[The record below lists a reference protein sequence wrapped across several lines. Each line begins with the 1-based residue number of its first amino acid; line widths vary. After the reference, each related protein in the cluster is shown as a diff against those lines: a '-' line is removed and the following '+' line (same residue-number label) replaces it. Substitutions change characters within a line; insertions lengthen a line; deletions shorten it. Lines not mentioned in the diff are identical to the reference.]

1 MQPIHS
7 APELLAHAIA
17 IERQA
22 AQHYGELAARMEDL
36 GQEAVAEVLAT
47 LARFE
52 AEHLQA
58 LEQRTIGWILPVIAP
73 DEHLWLDTG
82 SMLTSRQVLHIALQ
96 AECRAQAFF
105 ENVCLTAEDP
115 ALRELAREMALEES
129 EHIALI
135 EQLQEG

>member
-1 MQPIHS
+1 MQRIHS
-7 APELLAHAIA
+7 APELFAHAIA

-22 AQHYGELAARMEDL
+22 AQRYGELAARMQDL
-36 GQEAVAEVLAT
+36 GQEAVAEVLAA
-47 LARFE
+47 LAQFE

-58 LEQRTIGWILPVIAP
+58 LERRTTGWNLPAIAP
-73 DEHLWLDTG
+73 EEHLWLDTG
-82 SMLTSRQVLHIALQ
+82 SMLTSRQVLGIALQ

-115 ALRELAREMALEES
+115 ALRELAREMALEEG

-135 EQLQEG
+135 ERLQE